1 MKPDQSTS
9 RTHTQRGTQGRVQ
22 SRRGLTFLEAILAVV
37 LLSMV
42 ATTLSSAV
50 SFMSQ
55 SQRRM
60 DQKLGAAE
68 LANRLVLQ
76 YMDER
81 DSLPDKSLP
90 IEYDMDLY
98 RWTLEEAPVKFEF
111 DDQGVDDAGNNV
123 GSGVSLDRIKL
134 ITIRVWLGADSGGSR
149 SFSADV
155 PNVVITRLID
165 PLAFNNPDSLNTLLQ
180 KPGGIEKLFE
190 SLLELES
197 GP

>member
-1 MKPDQSTS
+1 MSS
-9 RTHTQRGTQGRVQ
+9 RILIQ

-42 ATTLSSAV
+42 ATTLSSSV

-81 DSLPDKSLP
+81 DSLPDRALP

-111 DDQGVDDAGNNV
+111 DDQGINNADSNV

-134 ITIRVWLGADSGGSR
+134 ITIRVWLAADSGGTR
-149 SFSADV
+149 SFSPEV

-165 PLAFNNPDSLNTLLQ
+165 PLAFNNPDSLETLLA
-180 KPGGIEKLFE
+180 KPGGIEQLFE
-190 SLLELES
+190 SLLDLEN
-197 GP
+197 

>member
-1 MKPDQSTS
+1 MHRTHHPS
-9 RTHTQRGTQGRVQ
+9 RTNARARLSH
-22 SRRGLTFLEAILAVV
+22 RRGLTFLEAILAVV

-42 ATTLSSAV
+42 ATTLGSAV

-76 YMDER
+76 YIDER
-81 DSLPDKSLP
+81 DSLPDKTLP
-90 IEYDMDLY
+90 IEYDRDLY

-111 DDQGVDDAGNNV
+111 DDQGADEPTNNV

-134 ITIRVWLGADSGGSR
+134 ITIRVWLGSDSGGSR
-149 SFSADV
+149 AYTSAV

-165 PLAFNNPDSLNTLLQ
+165 PLAFNNPDSLQTLLQ
-180 KPGGIEKLFE
+180 KPGGIDQLFN
-190 SLLELES
+190 SLLDLQD
-197 GP
+197 GQ